1 MGAVAPEES
10 DEEEFEV
17 NEPDFKSHV
26 LENVRVSKE
35 ERKKKGKARG
45 KVETAPEPV
54 EAKDAAPPRKADKVK
69 KPSKIYIE
77 AMAELEAEKKARK
90 AKATTTEK
98 KPKGKKEKKAKR

>member
-45 KVETAPEPV
+45 KVAADESRAG
-54 EAKDAAPPRKADKVK
+54 EAVAAGGSGAGEAAQRAAAPASKRKGAAGGADSS
-69 KPSKIYIE
+69 P
-77 AMAELEAEKKARK
+77 
-90 AKATTTEK
+90 
-98 KPKGKKEKKAKR
+98 AKRPKSRAE